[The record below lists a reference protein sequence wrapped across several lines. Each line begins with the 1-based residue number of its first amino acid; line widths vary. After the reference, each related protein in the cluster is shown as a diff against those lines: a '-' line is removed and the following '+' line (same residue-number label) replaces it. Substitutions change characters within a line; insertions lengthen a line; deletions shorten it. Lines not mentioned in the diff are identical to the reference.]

1 MLLNC
6 EMNVRRRCCYWK
18 CKRLFPIFL
27 PSVII
32 TKYNPINGFGQ
43 DFIMSRV
50 LFSYGLFECAYY
62 AFDFRVKCMIIWEIG
77 YVFVFI
83 CLTMEKSASY
93 RDEVA
98 VLVLLSGSVT
108 LFNTC
113 SVQRYISRS
122 GFQFHHN
129 YTPLN
134 IHTIDATFSN

>member
-1 MLLNC
+1 MLLLK
-6 EMNVRRRCCYWK
+6 MQAIV
-18 CKRLFPIFL
+18 
-27 PSVII
+27 S
-32 TKYNPINGFGQ
+32 
-43 DFIMSRV
+43 DFFFTECHNHTIQSNQWIWSRFHHV
-50 LFSYGLFECAYY
+50 TCTSYGLFECAYY